1 MNVWKLITYL
11 CIAGILIV
19 AVLWLVDGM
28 QIYTKTGSQVVT
40 TDEMWG
46 TEEIKWVPDFQ
57 LGLVP
62 STPSLS
68 MEAVSA
74 LPLAGILAIIGFV
87 AFRMSRRRTIPRV

>member
-1 MNVWKLITYL
+1 MNVWKVIAYL

-19 AVLWLVDGM
+19 AIIWLVDGR
-28 QIYTKTGSQVVT
+28 QIYTKTGSQVT
-40 TDEMWG
+40 TVDELWG
-46 TEEIKWVPDFQ
+46 TKEVQWVPDFQ

-74 LPLAGILAIIGFV
+74 LPVAGVLAVV
-87 AFRMSRRRTIPRV
+87 AFIAFRLSRRSVPR